1 MYIKTSI
8 QIFIIFIIFI
18 IFTSLYVRYFNKSS
32 KSLEKIT
39 KPQEENVNKDNS
51 SNYISDVNYAS
62 FDVSGNEY
70 QITAAQAQIDVNSP
84 DVMFLENVVA
94 NVFMLNSKDVKITAN
109 FGKYNTK
116 NHDTIFSKN
125 VVIIYPEH
133 KITGEY
139 LDFSFLNNFGNI
151 STNVIYIGGNR
162 SLFAD
167 KAEIN
172 LTTKDTKIYM
182 DDNSK
187 KVLIKS
193 TK

>member
-1 MYIKTSI
+1 MNIKTSI

-18 IFTSLYVRYFNKSS
+18 IFTSLYVKYFNKSS
-32 KSLEKIT
+32 KSLEKIIT
-39 KPQEENVNKDNS
+39 LQEEKVNKDNS

-70 QITAAQAQIDVNSP
+70 QITATQAQIDVNSP

-151 STNVIYIGGNR
+151 STNVIYIGENR

-182 DDNSK
+182 DDNSR

>member
-1 MYIKTSI
+1 MNIKTSI

-94 NVFMLNSKDVKITAN
+94 NVFMLNSKDVKIIAN

-125 VVIIYPEH
+125 VAIIYPEH

>member
-1 MYIKTSI
+1 MNIKTSI
-8 QIFIIFIIFI
+8 QIFIIF
-18 IFTSLYVRYFNKSS
+18 TSLYVKYFNKSS
-32 KSLEKIT
+32 KSLEKIIT
-39 KPQEENVNKDNS
+39 LQEEKVNKDNS

-70 QITAAQAQIDVNSP
+70 QITATQAQIDVNSP

-151 STNVIYIGGNR
+151 STNVIYIGENR

-182 DDNSK
+182 DDNSR